1 MMNER
6 KAVFVSLL
14 ISVVCVCVSCA
25 VRPDTRA
32 EPHPQSSA
40 SFDRDFLQSR
50 IHYYEEQSTMTQLCT
65 QKAERSE
72 LNSFCETISK
82 LQPDRSASL
91 QEWLQNWYSSSPTAA
106 ASREE
111 HSSEYFKSFASKARS
126 ATGSEFESAILSALR
141 LHHHHG
147 IDDLE
152 SCVAKA
158 NHSELKQWCSLML
171 FEEKREINQMTIWIC
186 SWLKDCIEKPLP
198 E

>member
-1 MMNER
+1 M
-6 KAVFVSLL
+6 KGSKTIFAATVISAVLL
-14 ISVVCVCVSCA
+14 CSSCSA
-25 VRPDTRA
+25 RTYKEA
-32 EPHPQSSA
+32 EPHPESIA
-40 SFDRDFLQSR
+40 NFDRAFLQNR

-72 LNSFCETISK
+72 LKSFCETIST

-91 QEWLQNWYSSSPTAA
+91 KDWLGMWYAASPTAA
-106 ASREE
+106 SQKE
-111 HSSEYFKSFASKARS
+111 HSSEYFKSFVSKARS
-126 ATGSEFESAILSALR
+126 ATGSEFESAILIALR

-152 SCVAKA
+152 SCVANA

-171 FEEKREINQMTIWIC
+171 FEEKREINQMTTWIC